1 MDVTR
6 PIIPVSRRVILARLG
21 AGGLGAALSIR
32 RLSVTAQEATPP
44 IAADLPPVLQA
55 FIAAQEARDL
65 DRLLALHAE
74 DAAVE
79 EVPTGIVY
87 EGREAIREYFE
98 GFYAAFP
105 DATMHYTNALAS
117 DAWAAAE
124 WTFSG
129 TYTGQLP
136 DLPPGEGQPLTV
148 RGVDIIVLAG
158 DQVRGGRVYYDLY
171 GFLVQLGILPPPAA
185 ATPPA

>member
-1 MDVTR
+1 
-6 PIIPVSRRVILARLG
+6 
-21 AGGLGAALSIR
+21 
-32 RLSVTAQEATPP
+32 
-44 IAADLPPVLQA
+44 VLQA
-55 FIAAQEARDL
+55 FIAAQEAKDL

-74 DAAVE
+74 DAVVE
-79 EVPTGIVY
+79 EVPTGVVY
-87 EGREAIREYFE
+87 EGRDAIRGYFE
-98 GFYAAFP
+98 AFYSAFP
-105 DATMHYTNALAS
+105 DATMRYTNAFAS

-136 DLPPGEGQPLTV
+136 ALPPGEAQPLTI
-148 RGVDIIVLAG
+148 RGVDIIELAG

-171 GFLVQLGILPPPAA
+171 GFLVQLGVLPPPAA

>member
-1 MDVTR
+1 MAL
-6 PIIPVSRRVILARLG
+6 LAR
-21 AGGLGAALSIR
+21 GLPVA
-32 RLSVTAQEATPP
+32 AQEATPP
-44 IAADLPPVLQA
+44 VAADLPPVLQQ

-65 DRLLALHAE
+65 DRLIALHSE
-74 DAAVE
+74 DAVVE
-79 EVPTGIVY
+79 EVPTGIAY

-105 DATMHYTNALAS
+105 DATMRYTNAFAS

-129 TYTGQLP
+129 TYTGRLP
-136 DLPPGEGQPLTV
+136 DLPPGEGQPLTT
-148 RGVDIIVLAG
+148 RGVDIIDLAG

-171 GFLVQLGILPPPAA
+171 GFLVQLGVLPPPPT